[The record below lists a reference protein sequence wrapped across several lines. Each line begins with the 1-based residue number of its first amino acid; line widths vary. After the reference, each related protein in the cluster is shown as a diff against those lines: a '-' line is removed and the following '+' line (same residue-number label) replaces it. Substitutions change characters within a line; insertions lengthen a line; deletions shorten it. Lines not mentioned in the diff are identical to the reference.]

1 MNHPS
6 FGTLSLKERR
16 ELALVGLTRLP
27 AGYRWRLGPV
37 TTKV

>member
-6 FGTLSLKERR
+6 IGTLSLKERR
-16 ELALVGLTRLP
+16 ELALGGLTCLA

-37 TTKV
+37 TNKV